1 MTTAATRLATATRRR
16 AILNVLFFAPGRT
29 LPVPRIVRQIE
40 ELHGQI
46 ASSST
51 VRTDLVVMADQGYIT
66 CVEDASTLTESGR
79 DVVMDRIELAV

>member
-1 MTTAATRLATATRRR
+1 MTTAAARLATATRRR
-16 AILNVLFFAPGRT
+16 AILTVLFFAPGRN

-46 ASSST
+46 ASSGT
-51 VRTDLVVMADQGYIT
+51 VRADLVEMAAQGYIT
-66 CVEDASTLTESGR
+66 SMEDASTLTESGR